1 MEWPL
6 VFLFLFGGFIAL
18 LAIGLPVAFS
28 FFLVNILGAYLIMRG
43 WGGIDQLTLSF
54 YDALANFTLAPIP
67 LFILMGEVIFRS
79 GTAFQ
84 VVRVL
89 DRIFG
94 GVPGRLSII
103 AVAASTLFSS
113 FTGSTISNTALLG
126 STLFPEM
133 QAKGY
138 SKSMSIGPIIGS
150 GGLAMLIPPSALAV
164 LLGSITRISISGI
177 LIAGILPGIMMACFY
192 TLYIIARCLINPSLA
207 PRYEVQRVPLAGL
220 LKEFLSYVCPL
231 FSVIILVLGP
241 IYAGIATPTEAA
253 ALGCLGAIVLAAIYK
268 GLNRKVVS
276 DSVSATTRITSMIF
290 LIIAGSVA
298 YGQLISFSGAAAGLA
313 EFVSS
318 LSLSKGA
325 IVVLMLLVLL
335 FLGLFMDQVAMMMVT
350 MPIFMPLV
358 REFGI
363 EQIWFAVMVLIALD
377 IGFTSPPFG
386 LLLFVAKSIVPEEV
400 SMLDIYKAALPF
412 ILCNLFA
419 IAVIFLFPKIA
430 LFLPQVVP

>member
-1 MEWPL
+1 VEWPL
-6 VFLFLFGGFIAL
+6 VFLFLLGGFVTL

-28 FFLVNILGAYLIMRG
+28 FFLVNILGAYVFMRG
-43 WGGIDQLTLSF
+43 WGGIDQITLSF

-79 GTAFQ
+79 GIAFR

-89 DRIFG
+89 DSMFG

-126 STLFPEM
+126 STLLPEM
-133 QAKGY
+133 RAKGY
-138 SKSMSIGPIIGS
+138 SKSMSIGPIVGS

-164 LLGSITRISISGI
+164 LLGSITHISISRI
-177 LIAGILPGIMMACFY
+177 LMAGILPGIMMASFY
-192 TLYIIARCLINPSLA
+192 ALYIISRCSIDPSLA
-207 PRYEVQRVPLAGL
+207 PRYEVKKLPLTDL
-220 LKEFLSYVCPL
+220 LKEFTVYVCPL
-231 FSVIILVLGP
+231 FSVIVLVLGP
-241 IYAGIATPTEAA
+241 IYAGFATPTEAA
-253 ALGCLGAIVLAAIYK
+253 ALGCLGATVLAAVYK
-268 GLNRKVVS
+268 GLSREIVKES
-276 DSVSATTRITSMIF
+276 LRATTHLTSMIF
-290 LIIAGSVA
+290 LIIAGSVV
-298 YGQLISFSGAAAGLA
+298 YGQLISFSGAGAGLV

-318 LSLSKGA
+318 LGLSKA
-325 IVVLMLLVLL
+325 ALVITMLSVLL

-363 EQIWFAVMVLIALD
+363 EQVSFAIMVLIALD

-386 LLLFVAKSIVPEEV
+386 LLLFVAKGIVPDDV
-400 SMLDIYKAALPF
+400 SMVDIYRAALPF
-412 ILCNLFA
+412 ILCNVLA
-419 IAVIFLFPKIA
+419 IAIIFLCPRIA
-430 LFLPQVVP
+430 LFLPQAIP